1 TEKFSKGDLP
11 LQYKGKLVSEDE
23 GYQREDLHVEEVRS
37 FLFFF
42 KDGFKCLRLLFSNY
56 DFDFCGFSSLDA
68 TFSAGL
74 GRLKNDNPINKAN
87 EKD

>member
-1 TEKFSKGDLP
+1 MRCVPTEKFSKGDLP
-11 LQYKGKLVSEDE
+11 LQYKGELVSEDE
-23 GYQREDLHVEEVRS
+23 GYQREDLHVEELRS

-42 KDGFKCLRLLFSNY
+42 KDGFKCLR
-56 DFDFCGFSSLDA
+56 LDA

-74 GRLKNDNPINKAN
+74 GRLKNDNPLNKAN

>member
-11 LQYKGKLVSEDE
+11 LQYKGELVSEDE
-23 GYQREDLHVEEVRS
+23 GYQREDLHVEELRS

-42 KDGFKCLRLLFSNY
+42 KDGFKCLR
-56 DFDFCGFSSLDA
+56 LDA

-74 GRLKNDNPINKAN
+74 GRLKNDNPLNKAN

>member
-1 TEKFSKGDLP
+1 MRCVPTEKFSKGDLP

-42 KDGFKCLRLLFSNY
+42 KDGFKCLRL
-56 DFDFCGFSSLDA
+56 GA

-74 GRLKNDNPINKAN
+74 GRLKNDNTINKAN

>member
-1 TEKFSKGDLP
+1 MRCVPTEKFSKGDLP
-11 LQYKGKLVSEDE
+11 LQYKGELVTEDE
-23 GYQREDLHVEEVRS
+23 GYQREDLHVEEIRS

-42 KDGFKCLRLLFSNY
+42 KDGFLCL
-56 DFDFCGFSSLDA
+56 CLDA

-74 GRLKNDNPINKAN
+74 GRLKNDNPLNKAN